1 MAKETQKK
9 EIEKIENEEKKSL
22 GKYVVVYD
30 KTDRLWK
37 IKRDGAK
44 RVIDSKVTKE
54 EALKRVK
61 ELSLNNDVGFIAKK
75 KDGKFQKKKNIKV

>member
-1 MAKETQKK
+1 MAKEIQKK
-9 EIEKIENEEKKSL
+9 EEEKKDVEEKKSL

-30 KTDRLWK
+30 KIDRLWK

-61 ELSLNNDVGFIAKK
+61 ELSLNNDVGFVAKK